1 MPPPLAHPK
10 WRGTGARWCAGNWLV
25 VLVLLCFP
33 PTAQAQRSAPDTTA
47 ADTTAANTPVTD
59 TTAVGTTVVD
69 TTEASGRPVSPD
81 DPSVTAAADTLFS
94 SPEIAPVPSRRARR
108 APEDPEAAQ
117 AARTG
122 EARRAP
128 PGARRSDD
136 GEPKEGVVY
145 FSAQDSLVVTFDGEG
160 GDIGRLKGEANVR
173 YNASEMDAHEIDLL
187 FAKDE
192 MQARADASGP
202 RLRGI
207 PTFQEEGRDD
217 TFQGRELAYNFR
229 TERGRVV
236 RGLSQIEDGFV
247 RAEVTRVEDE
257 RTIFIKDGAYTTADV
272 PIDETPS
279 YSLRASRMKIV
290 DNEWIY
296 TGPIQLYIFNI
307 PTPLWLPFGF
317 LPASDARRS
326 GPLPPD
332 YGEDD
337 RGFFL
342 RNWGWYWAMNELMD
356 FQVRGG
362 IWTSG
367 SWRLNPRFR
376 YNRRDRYRGDLNLE
390 IERSRRG
397 ERQDPNFA
405 QNNRL
410 RLRWSHSQDIN
421 PTSSFNANVDLTTA
435 GFLQQSTQDFQDRVR
450 QTASSSIRY
459 QKNWRSVGRSITLS
473 ANQRQTFNT
482 GAASIQLPQI
492 DFRQSSLRPFQR
504 SERLPGVSEAWY
516 ERLQMRYT
524 GSLTNRYEFNPIS
537 DNELIA
543 RGDTTAAGD
552 PIQPDV
558 AWFDGL
564 FSPSA
569 FREGTGEDV
578 PFDLRATHRVPVS
591 ASFSVNRLPLIGPI
605 NLNFTPNLNYEENW
619 FISTERRR
627 FNEET
632 GRVEQEDIPGF
643 FSLREFNTGLSM
655 NTSFFGT
662 FPVRVGRFDGVRHT
676 ARPSIGFNYR
686 PDYFAEG
693 WGYTRTFERPVGDE
707 GEVEEVRYPI
717 VRGISRGEQRSLNV
731 SLNNTFETR
740 RISVVDTTGERRS
753 DTVQFLT
760 LNASTGYNFAADE
773 FKLSD
778 ISLRGRIP
786 ITRRVSIN
794 TSASLSPYKLNEDE
808 TGRID
813 ELIFDPLR
821 LRFAR
826 LTRISANTSFRVSG
840 GGGSGQSARPGS
852 RGGNPRSRGRQ
863 QAPPQA
869 TRRGPSSAGPAPD
882 PAFEA
887 TVDGTPDEF
896 KIPWSAN
903 FRVSYSLR
911 RTTPQRVSRTATVN
925 TSFQMGLT
933 PQWRVSGDTGYDFV
947 NWELSQTQV
956 RFFRDLGAWQLS
968 FNWIPF
974 GRFQSYGFT
983 LQVRSGRLRDL
994 LRLQEPSR
1002 DAGGRFDGLTGGRGG
1017 SPF

>member
-59 TTAVGTTVVD
+59 TTAVDTTVVD

-516 ERLQMRYT
+516 ERLQVRYT

>member
-1 MPPPLAHPK
+1 VSRDAPP
-10 WRGTGARWCAGNWLV
+10 V
-25 VLVLLCFP
+25 
-33 PTAQAQRSAPDTTA
+33 
-47 ADTTAANTPVTD
+47 
-59 TTAVGTTVVD
+59 
-69 TTEASGRPVSPD
+69 
-81 DPSVTAAADTLFS
+81 AAADTLFS
-94 SPEIAPVPSRRARR
+94 SPEIAPAPSREADRSRQ
-108 APEDPEAAQ
+108 DPEAAR

-128 PGARRSDD
+128 PGARRSND
-136 GEPKEGVVY
+136 GEPQEGVVY

-187 FAKDE
+187 FDKDE

-217 TFQGRELAYNFR
+217 TFQGRELAYNFG

-317 LPASDARRS
+317 LPASDSRRS

-397 ERQDPNFA
+397 ERQDPDFA
-405 QNNRL
+405 QNNQL

-492 DFRQSSLRPFQR
+492 DFRQRSVRPFQR

-516 ERLQMRYT
+516 ERLQVRYT
-524 GSLTNRYEFNPIS
+524 GSLTNRYAFTPIS
-537 DNELIA
+537 DSELIA
-543 RGDTTAAGD
+543 RGDTTAAGE

-591 ASFSVNRLPLIGPI
+591 ASFSVSRLPLIGPI

-619 FISTERRR
+619 FISTERRQ

-632 GRVEQEDIPGF
+632 ERVEREDIPGF

-662 FPVRVGRFDGVRHT
+662 FPVRVGPFDGVRHT
-676 ARPSIGFNYR
+676 ARPSIGFTYR

-693 WGYTRTFERPVGDE
+693 WGYTRTFERPVE
-707 GEVEEVRYPI
+707 GEDEDRLNNIPYPPVEDEDEDAVENVRYPI
-717 VRGISRGEQRSLNV
+717 VRGVPQGEQRSLNF

-740 RISVVDTTGERRS
+740 RVSVVDTTGERRS
-753 DTVQFLT
+753 DTVQFLS
-760 LNASTGYNFAADE
+760 LNASANFNFAADE

-786 ITRRVSIN
+786 ITQRVSIT
-794 TSASLSPYKLNEDE
+794 TSATLSPYKLNDDE
-808 TGRID
+808 TGPID
-813 ELIFDPLR
+813 EFIFNPLR
-821 LRFAR
+821 LRKSIFDLRRLQFGR
-826 LTRISANTSFRVSG
+826 LTRISANTSFRVG
-840 GGGSGQSARPGS
+840 GGGGGQSARPGS
-852 RGGNPRSRGRQ
+852 SGANARSRGRQ
-863 QAPPQA
+863 QAPSQA
-869 TRRGPSSAGPAPD
+869 TRRGPTSAGPAPD

-887 TVDGTPDEF
+887 SPDDTPGAF
-896 KIPWSAN
+896 SIPWSAN

-911 RTTPQRVSRTATVN
+911 RSTPQNVSRTATVN
-925 TSFQMGLT
+925 TSFQLGLT
-933 PQWRVSGDTGYDFV
+933 PQWRVSGNTGYDFV
-947 NWELSQTQV
+947 
-956 RFFRDLGAWQLS
+956 
-968 FNWIPF
+968 
-974 GRFQSYGFT
+974 
-983 LQVRSGRLRDL
+983 
-994 LRLQEPSR
+994 
-1002 DAGGRFDGLTGGRGG
+1002 
-1017 SPF
+1017 

>member
-1 MPPPLAHPK
+1 MTPPLAHPK
-10 WRGTGARWCAGNWLV
+10 WRGAGGCWCAGRWLL
-25 VLVLLCFP
+25 VLVLLCFAP
-33 PTAQAQRSAPDTTA
+33 IAPARSAPPDTTA
-47 ADTTAANTPVTD
+47 ADTTVTD
-59 TTAVGTTVVD
+59 TTAADTTVIDTTVID
-69 TTEASGRPVSPD
+69 TTEASGRPASPD
-81 DPSVTAAADTLFS
+81 APSVTAADTLFS
-94 SPEIAPVPSRRARR
+94 NPEIAPAPSRGARR
-108 APEDPEAAQ
+108 APQDPEAAR
-117 AARTG
+117 AARTS
-122 EARRAP
+122 EARRTP
-128 PGARRSDD
+128 PGARRSND
-136 GEPKEGVVY
+136 GEPQEGVVY

-160 GDIGRLKGEANVR
+160 GDVGRLKGEANVR

-187 FAKDE
+187 FDQDE

-217 TFQGRELAYNFR
+217 TFQGRALAYNFG

-236 RGLSQIEDGFV
+236 QGLSQIEDGFV

-317 LPASDARRS
+317 LPASDSRRS

-405 QNNRL
+405 QNNQL
-410 RLRWSHSQDIN
+410 RLRWSHNQDIN

-435 GFLQQSTQDFQDRVR
+435 GFLQQSTQDFRDRVR

-492 DFRQSSLRPFQR
+492 DFRQRSVRPFQR

-516 ERLQMRYT
+516 ERLQVRYT
-524 GSLTNRYEFNPIS
+524 GSLTNRYEFTPIS
-537 DNELIA
+537 DAELIA
-543 RGDTTAAGD
+543 RGDTTTAGE

-605 NLNFTPNLNYEENW
+605 NLNFTPNLSYEENW

-693 WGYTRTFERPVGDE
+693 WGYTRTFERPEGGD

-717 VRGISRGEQRSLNV
+717 VRGVSRGEQRSLNF

-740 RISVVDTTGERRS
+740 RVSVVDTTGERRS

-786 ITRRVSIN
+786 ITQRVNIN
-794 TSASLSPYKLNEDE
+794 TSASLSPYELNEEE

-813 ELIFDPLR
+813 ALIFDPLR
-821 LRFAR
+821 FRFAR
-826 LTRISANTSFRVSG
+826 LTRISANTSFRVGG

-852 RGGNPRSRGRQ
+852 SGADQRSRGRQ
-863 QAPPQA
+863 QVP
-869 TRRGPSSAGPAPD
+869 RRGPTSAGPAPD

-887 TVDGTPDEF
+887 NVEGTPDEF
-896 KIPWSAN
+896 SIPWSAN

-925 TSFQMGLT
+925 TSFQLGLT
-933 PQWRVSGDTGYDFV
+933 PQWRVSGNTGYDFV

-956 RFFRDLGAWQLS
+956 RFFRDLGAWELS

-1002 DAGGRFDGLTGGRGG
+1002 DAGGRFDGLTGGRGS

>member
-1 MPPPLAHPK
+1 
-10 WRGTGARWCAGNWLV
+10 V

-33 PTAQAQRSAPDTTA
+33 PTAQAQRSVPDTTA

-128 PGARRSDD
+128 PGARRSND
-136 GEPKEGVVY
+136 GEPQEGVVY

-187 FAKDE
+187 FDKDE

-516 ERLQMRYT
+516 ERLQVRYT

-852 RGGNPRSRGRQ
+852 RGRNPRSRGRQ

>member
-1 MPPPLAHPK
+1 
-10 WRGTGARWCAGNWLV
+10 V

-516 ERLQMRYT
+516 ERLQVRYT